1 MIRLVAI
8 VFLLLPGVA
17 SAQDWPEHQDLFV
30 NDFANVIGDEAEA
43 RIRTSLQGL
52 KTETGIETTVLT
64 LHTRWGYGESGQSF
78 EEFATGLFNAWGIGD
93 AEANTGI
100 LLLVISEDRK
110 IRIELGR
117 GYGRKFNDEAA
128 AIIQEIMVPAF
139 QAGDMS
145 KGIEDG
151 TTATIERVA
160 RGYIAGSVPASTSG
174 PGSDEGGGAGGLGL
188 GAIIAAIAALFIGSR
203 WLKGRKRCPECG
215 KRGLKRKTRTLTK
228 ATRTSK
234 GEGEETLSCKHCG
247 YAATALFMIPMI
259 SDAADSSSSGG
270 DFGGGSSDGGGAS
283 GDW

>member
-1 MIRLVAI
+1 MNRVFALVL
-8 VFLLLPGVA
+8 LLLPGLA
-17 SAQDWPEHQDLFV
+17 LAQSWPEHENLFV
-30 NDFANVIGDEAEA
+30 NDHANVIEDQAEA
-43 RIRTSLQGL
+43 RLRTSLQGL
-52 KTETGIETTVLT
+52 KSETGIEATVLT

-78 EEFATGLFNAWGIGD
+78 EAFATGLFNAWAIGD

-100 LLLVISEDRK
+100 LILVISEDRK
-110 IRIELGR
+110 MRIELGR

-128 AIIQEIMVPAF
+128 AIIERIMVPAF

-151 TTATIERVA
+151 TEATIERVA
-160 RGYIAGSVPASTSG
+160 RAFLAGSVPAAAG
-174 PGSDEGGGAGGLGL
+174 PESEENAGSGGLGL

-228 ATRTSK
+228 ATRTGK
-234 GEGEETLSCKHCG
+234 GEGEETLSCRHCG
-247 YAATALFMIPMI
+247 YAATALFMIPMLSEA
-259 SDAADSSSSGG
+259 SDSGASGG